1 MPRERSG
8 QGPPPPAGPQCRPP
22 PAGPPAGTGQA
33 QPVQGSGR
41 SSRGQLRRT
50 RSRPVPSPHLLPRLV
65 EPPQP
70 LLQLP
75 PVAPRRLDALPS
87 LLQEEPHLGLGAGG
101 LHGQPRQQRG
111 GGGAARGGAGQGG
124 AGGSRPRKGR
134 ASAGRGGK
142 RGGSGRR
149 PRGADRRVLT
159 LAKRD
164 VSGGQGTR
172 YPRDV
177 TVEARKPD

>member
-1 MPRERSG
+1 MPATLGGS
-8 QGPPPPAGPQCRPP
+8 PVPAAPGGASCGHR
-22 PAGPPAGTGQA
+22 AGTARAGLRPLLPGA
-33 QPVQGSGR
+33 APENPVP
-41 SSRGQLRRT
+41 
-50 RSRPVPSPHLLPRLV
+50 SRPVPSPHLLPRLV